1 MGELSI
7 AIADDNPQTLGRL
20 QDILESEEGF
30 LVVGKADNGEDAY
43 NMIVRTNPDVVLLD
57 VIMPRMDGISVME
70 KVRRNNGLKKVPAFI
85 MVTAAG
91 SENMTADAFRMGANY
106 YVMKPFSR
114 EVILDKVRRV
124 GRLREDRKS
133 VV

>member
-1 MGELSI
+1 
-7 AIADDNPQTLGRL
+7 
-20 QDILESEEGF
+20 
-30 LVVGKADNGEDAY
+30 
-43 NMIVRTNPDVVLLD
+43 
-57 VIMPRMDGISVME
+57 
-70 KVRRNNGLKKVPAFI
+70 

-124 GRLREDRKS
+124 GRLR
-133 VV
+133 